1 VGAISAMTLVQF
13 LFCSETL
20 FFALLFTD
28 LGDVLDDW
36 VNEGLARCD
45 KRKARRRAKKGRK

>member
-1 VGAISAMTLVQF
+1 MTLVQF